1 MITVSFMIF
10 KQVMQVPIVD
20 QYCNCGLKSA
30 VRQVQK
36 NGPNF
41 GRTYQAC
48 PKPRFE
54 DRCQFFQFCG
64 AFLDEEKQDQTVGIV
79 TSDDRTKI
87 DKKKEQAVENVT
99 TDDNTKKNWVECKS
113 SGGHIYYHNRLSGVS
128 QWKKP

>member
-20 QYCNCGLKSA
+20 QYSNCGLKSA